1 MKILIKNATIV
12 NPNKVFKASI
22 LIEKDKIVSLAQRI
36 RVKADKE
43 IDAEGK
49 HVFPGFIDMHAHFR
63 TPGRED
69 EEDIFTGACAA
80 VRGGYTTVCCMP
92 NTNPAIDNEARVR
105 WLIEE
110 AQKDDLID
118 LFPAGA
124 ITKER
129 AGKELT
135 EFAALR
141 RAGALLVTDD
151 GSAVRDPLILRRA
164 LEYSK
169 MVKILIA
176 EHCEEHVLT
185 QNGSL
190 REGLISSKYGIAAIP
205 AIAESLVVARDIE
218 LAKYLGARIHL
229 MHISTARSLEIIKRA
244 KKDGVKVSCETC
256 PHYFSLTVDDVEAAE
271 FSGNFKVNPPL
282 GDKKDIEAVK
292 KALRD
297 GVIDCIS
304 TDHAPHSPA
313 EKELPFEDAPF
324 GFVGLE
330 TAFAVSYTN
339 LVKSKIMDLKNLAQK
354 MAYNPARV
362 LGLENRGKIAK
373 NFKADLV
380 IVDLNRQF
388 KVTEKTFAS
397 KSKNSPFLGKEL
409 FGAVNTT
416 IHNGRIVYSADA
428 DE

>member
-12 NPNKVFKASI
+12 NANKVFKASI
-22 LIEKDKIVSLAQRI
+22 LIEKEKIVSLAQRI

-49 HVFPGFIDMHAHFR
+49 YVFPGFIDMHAHFR

-69 EEDIFTGACAA
+69 EEDLLSGAQAA
-80 VRGGYTTVCCMP
+80 VRGGYTTICCMP
-92 NTNPAIDNEARVR
+92 NTNPAIDNEARVK

-135 EFAALR
+135 EFTALR
-141 RAGALLVTDD
+141 RAGAILVTDD
-151 GSAVRDPLILRRA
+151 GNALKDLLILRRA

-169 MVKILIA
+169 MAKVLIA
-176 EHCEEHVLT
+176 EHCEETALT
-185 QNGSL
+185 QKGSL
-190 REGLISSKYGIAAIP
+190 REGYISSKYGIGAIP
-205 AIAESLVVARDIE
+205 AIAESLIVARDIE
-218 LAKYLGARIHL
+218 LARYLDARIHL
-229 MHISTARSLEIIKRA
+229 MHISTARSIEIIKRA
-244 KKDGVKVSCETC
+244 KKDGVRVSCETC
-256 PHYFSLTVDDVEAAE
+256 PHYFSLTVDDVEAAQ

-313 EKELPFEDAPF
+313 EKELPFEEAPF

-330 TAFAVSYTN
+330 TAFAISYTN

-354 MAYNPARV
+354 MSYNPARI
-362 LGLENRGKIAK
+362 LGLEGRGKIAK
-373 NFKADLV
+373 NFKADIV
-380 IVDLNRQF
+380 IVDLSRAGTI
-388 KVTEKTFAS
+388 TEATFAS
-397 KSKNSPFLGKEL
+397 KSKNSPFLGKEF
-409 FGAVNTT
+409 FGVVETT
-416 IHNGRIVYSADA
+416 IHNGRIVYSASSN
-428 DE
+428 E